1 MTEHDDEK
9 DPDKG
14 KIRIFVNNRP
24 VEMPSDDATGAAIK
38 RHADIPPDFKLYG
51 PDGEPIG
58 DAKHVE
64 LKHDERFTAI
74 SGQDV
79 S

>member
-1 MTEHDDEK
+1 MTEHDEEK
-9 DPDKG
+9 EPDKD
-14 KIRIFVNNRP
+14 KIRIYVNNRP
-24 VEMPSDDATGAAIK
+24 VEMPSDDATGAQIK
-38 RHADIPPDFKLYG
+38 HHAGVPADFKLYG

-58 DAKHVE
+58 DAKKVE
-64 LKHDERFTAI
+64 LKRDERFTAI